1 VTGRRQHQ
9 ARSQIYLRLRTRRL
23 ELFPCPAQVAQAAV
37 QGGADLEP
45 ILGAR
50 VPDDWPAA
58 DLLEFLPTYA
68 HQIQADP
75 SLLGWGIWL
84 MVHREERTLVGDLG
98 FKGRPDDEGT
108 VEIGYSVL
116 GAYRRQGFASE
127 AVRAL
132 VKWALAQQEVKR
144 IVAECSADNGPS
156 IRVLEKAGLRLAQ
169 AEGSLLRWET

>member
-1 VTGRRQHQ
+1 M
-9 ARSQIYLRLRTRRL
+9 
-23 ELFPCPAQVAQAAV
+23 
-37 QGGADLEP
+37 
-45 ILGAR
+45 
-50 VPDDWPAA
+50 
-58 DLLEFLPTYA
+58 
-68 HQIQADP
+68 
-75 SLLGWGIWL
+75 

-116 GAYRRQGFASE
+116 PAYRRQGFAWE

-132 VKWALAQQEVKR
+132 VKWGLAQQEVRR

-169 AEGSLLRWET
+169 AEGGLLRWET

>member
-1 VTGRRQHQ
+1 MTGRRQHQ
-9 ARSQIYLRLRTRRL
+9 ARSQIHLRLRTRRL
-23 ELFPCPAQVAQAAV
+23 ELFPCAAQVAQAAV

-68 HQIQADP
+68 HQLQADP

-116 GAYRRQGFASE
+116 GAYRRRGFAWE

-132 VKWALAQQEVKR
+132 VDWGLAQQEVRR
-144 IVAECSADNGPS
+144 IVAECRVDNGPS
-156 IRVLEKAGLRLAQ
+156 IRVLEKAGLRQAQ